1 MNITQAEQNCI
12 KAATKWAND
21 IKLKQPDGE
30 GHEPRFWTEQF
41 GYNVFDIAFGALSD
55 SGWHSFLRQE
65 PELRE
70 KLVQVTLDT
79 AIATWTEEQPVQR
92 YSKEEVVEAALTH
105 KPEPFVPTEPHKV
118 VEPVQET
125 KVVVEP
131 VKPVKTPQAGSTA
144 EKLFGMIPTDLEQL
158 SKSDVGRLLSL
169 AGHPPMVLMFKGGK
183 KYVFR
188 DKSSIIVDVSGAR
201 VEKV

>member
-1 MNITQAEQNCI
+1 MNTEQAEQNCI
-12 KAATKWAND
+12 RAAAKWAND
-21 IKLKQPDGE
+21 IKVRQPEGE

-55 SGWHSFLRQE
+55 SGWHQHLRQE

-79 AIATWTEEQPVQR
+79 AIATWTGEQPVR
-92 YSKEEVVEAALTH
+92 RFSKEEVIEAALTH
-105 KPEPFVPTEPHKV
+105 EPEPFVPSEPHKV
-118 VEPVQET
+118 VEPVR
-125 KVVVEP
+125 
-131 VKPVKTPQAGSTA
+131 PVKTPQGTTA
-144 EKLFGMIPTDLEQL
+144 EKLFSVIPTDLEQL
-158 SKSDVGRLLSL
+158 SKSDVGRLLAL